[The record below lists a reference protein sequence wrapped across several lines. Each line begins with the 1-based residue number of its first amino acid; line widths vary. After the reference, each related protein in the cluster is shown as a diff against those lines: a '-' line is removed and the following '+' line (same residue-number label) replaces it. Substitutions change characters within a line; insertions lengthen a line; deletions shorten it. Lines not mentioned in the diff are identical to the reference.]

1 MEGSCFR
8 CGTVTRTLV
17 AGLWVCDLCARAL
30 AAELGPRRAVFTAR
44 AEAVVT
50 ASSARL
56 LAVGWALI
64 VLGVAVLAG
73 AWMFAMYALL

>member
-8 CGTVTRTLV
+8 CGTVTPTLL
-17 AGLWVCDLCARAL
+17 AGLWLCEGCARVL

-44 AEAVVT
+44 AEAAVT

-56 LAVGWALI
+56 LAGGWALL

-73 AWMFAMYALL
+73 GWMFAAYVLL